1 MILAYIIY
9 PFKKHS
15 FKGRNIWIVGG
26 NAGDLYVD
34 NGRAIYEYLRTK
46 DDDIFALATLVFQLM
61 LPGKPPYSYS
71 GGGTEKENIRI
82 THPETADT
90 SRNSR

>member
-1 MILAYIIY
+1 MKFLINMILAYIIY
-9 PFKKHS
+9 PFRKHS

-46 DDDIFALATLVFQLM
+46 EAVTRHVFLILMHKERAAILVVGLTDM
-61 LPGKPPYSYS
+61 Y
-71 GGGTEKENIRI
+71 I
-82 THPETADT
+82 
-90 SRNSR
+90 

>member
-1 MILAYIIY
+1 MKFLINMILAYIIY
-9 PFKKHS
+9 PFRKHS

-46 DDDIFALATLVFQLM
+46 EQIDGVEVFWVANANSLVFDRI
-61 LPGKPPYSYS
+61 PGNVLVKGSIIFSFNISRYS
-71 GGGTEKENIRI
+71 
-82 THPETADT
+82 P
-90 SRNSR
+90 